1 MHRCSFLAVTEHFD
15 AVRMVGSWAGSDVR
29 GDAAVTGPHQGSWA
43 WNPHYICLPHISYP
57 SQGSQ
62 ASGYSS
68 SLDLWRGCGLCT
80 QAATDMTLALL
91 GSGFFTWK
99 MGIKGDFL
107 IIPVLLR

>member
-1 MHRCSFLAVTEHFD
+1 MC
-15 AVRMVGSWAGSDVR
+15 AGMLLSPVP
-29 GDAAVTGPHQGSWA
+29 TGPHQGSWA

-57 SQGSQ
+57 TQGSQ

-99 MGIKGDFL
+99 MGIKRGL
-107 IIPVLLR
+107 PNYPSTVALRDGSFT